1 MVKRVDPSYLEG
13 PIPGMSLTSE
23 PGARPWENPPVYV
36 EVGDVVAFYTE
47 RILDQDA
54 EDFIVM
60 TLEKQIS
67 VEAAANHLV
76 SSGVMNGMH
85 TMDTAFLVT
94 PVVRELL
101 MYVGDLTGVKYVESY
116 DKLDQEKRIPRSLA
130 RQIVEEVFAESVAD
144 KETMEE
150 QEKPQGLMA
159 RPASA
164 PPPLGPDAGMMGAP
178 AGAAAPPHISGRSS
192 C

>member
-1 MVKRVDPSYLEG
+1 
-13 PIPGMSLTSE
+13 MSLTSE

-101 MYVGDLTGVKYVESY
+101 MYVGDLAGVDYVESY
-116 DKLDQEKRIPRSLA
+116 SKLEKEQRMPRSLA
-130 RQIVEEVFAESVAD
+130 RKIVEEIFAESVA
-144 KETMEE
+144 EQEE
-150 QEKPQGLMA
+150 QEEPPQGLMA
-159 RPASA
+159 RKALA
-164 PPPLGPDAGMMGAP
+164 PPQIGPGMEQAMPEQPP
-178 AGAAAPPHISGRSS
+178 AGAGLMSPTQGAGEMI
-192 C
+192 